1 MDPKSRLKICS
12 KNTMGVKKKKSKA
25 LRGLRVRKGEFEL
38 PMKNLKL
45 VGKTDQDVF
54 SLLTDTND
62 SSDKVAT
69 GHL

>member
-1 MDPKSRLKICS
+1 M
-12 KNTMGVKKKKSKA
+12 
-25 LRGLRVRKGEFEL
+25 RKGEFEL

-45 VGKTDQDVF
+45 VGKTNQDVF

-69 GHL
+69 SGL